1 MSGIQKFNENSTVK
15 KFKENIKQLTDE
27 INQLSEPISLSDSLL
42 TKRQIA
48 KRILIYST
56 DEPMEEEDA
65 HLIIYGKLLYDKDN
79 KLIEDDNKYP
89 ECVDKDNALK
99 EDHTIYRDYVNDVQ
113 NKGMESYKKI
123 INMGKDLKTLS
134 TYTTLKSLFTSIEI
148 VVAGIPIL
156 GTATIPSTLSS
167 IATLVQNLQQTINSI
182 KDISKYIEDL
192 KYLLYIIKEDSI
204 EKVFNPINTIILS
217 IIGVIKIINGIKEK
231 IDKITDFLG
240 DSKDNMQK
248 LKEKSLKEIE
258 KDNELSDE
266 QKQEEKRK
274 VEENFYTILNDIEN
288 LPSYQI

>member
-1 MSGIQKFNENSTVK
+1 M
-15 KFKENIKQLTDE
+15 
-27 INQLSEPISLSDSLL
+27 SEPISLSDSLL

-134 TYTTLKSLFTSIEI
+134 TYTTLKSAFTSIEI

-288 LPSYQI
+288 LPPYQI